1 MAASPSTKAAP
12 AATAPAAAVP
22 FEVSPEARSTDGR
35 VQRGNETRRAV
46 LGRAVQIASV
56 EGLEALSIGRL
67 AADLGLSK
75 SGVFAGFGSKEEL
88 QLATVRAARR
98 IFYDQVVT
106 PALEHPEGAARLLAL
121 CEHWLDY
128 SRGRV
133 FAGGCFFYAV
143 TAEFDARPG
152 PLRDALAE
160 SALEWEGL
168 VADLARAADASGEL
182 PAGTDPA
189 ELALLLTALM
199 ESANSLAVLHDDP
212 SRYDRAARTIRR
224 LLGLPPA

>member
-1 MAASPSTKAAP
+1 VVIDSA
-12 AATAPAAAVP
+12 
-22 FEVSPEARSTDGR
+22 TDGR

-56 EGLEALSIGRL
+56 EGLDALSIGRL

-98 IFYDQVVT
+98 IFYDRVVT
-106 PALEHPEGAARLLAL
+106 PALERPQGAARLLAL
-121 CEHWLDY
+121 CEQWLEY

-133 FAGGCFFYAV
+133 FAGGCFFYEV

-152 PLRDALAE
+152 PVRDALAR
-160 SALEWEGL
+160 SATEWETL
-168 VADLARAADASGEL
+168 LTDLAREAAAAGEL
-182 PAGTDPA
+182 PAGSDPE
-189 ELALLLTALM
+189 ELAMLLTGLM
-199 ESANSLAVLHDDP
+199 DSANSLAVLHDDP
-212 SRYDRAARTIRR
+212 SRYDRTMRTTRR
-224 LLGLPPA
+224 LLGFPPA